1 MRISDLSSDVCSS
14 DLTKA
19 PEGGRIETANGQP
32 SGVFVDAAAN
42 LIAAAVPKPLA
53 RDRDRAFLLAQQKL
67 LEQGITTIADM
78 GTTIED
84 WQSFRRAGDK
94 HALARSEERR
104 VGKECVRTCSSRW
117 AP

>member
-1 MRISDLSSDVCSS
+1 MRTAKITAA
-14 DLTKA
+14 TKA

-67 LEQGITTIADM
+67 LEQGITTIAAL

-84 WQSFRRAGDK
+84 WKSFRRAGDK
-94 HALARSEERR
+94 HALAIRITSY
-104 VGKECVRTCSSRW
+104 GHDIDNKAKGSAS
-117 AP
+117 